1 MKRQKLKLFRIT
13 HNLTQRDIAKKLNV
27 SLSTY
32 NLIEQGKRRGSQ
44 EFWLKLQQEFNLDGG
59 KVWELQSTTI

>member
-1 MKRQKLKLFRIT
+1 MRTKLKIFRVT

-59 KVWELQSTTI
+59 KVWELQSTII